1 MNWASII
8 KKSNT
13 RDVFRGRDAEVGSA
27 FTIKNYPEEV
37 DEWVFDRL
45 DIVLE
50 FETQDRGLESFSNSC
65 TASIEGTLIGFMDES
80 EENIRTEKI
89 EIEIDKE
96 FDMYFDI
103 SVEGS
108 SKEQKNT
115 VIINFVNFSI
125 SDITID
131 FKNTKNG
138 YSVVGAM
145 DIEFEVASG

>member
-13 RDVFRGRDAEVGSA
+13 RDVFRGRDAGVGSA

-65 TASIEGTLIGFMDES
+65 TASIEGTLIGFMDEN

-103 SVEGS
+103 SVKEA

-115 VIINFVNFSI
+115 VIIDFVNFSI

>member
-8 KKSNT
+8 EKSNT

-37 DEWVFDRL
+37 NEWVFDRL

-50 FETQDRGLESFSNSC
+50 FETRDRGLESFSNSC
-65 TASIEGTLIGFMDES
+65 TASIEGTLIGLMD

-89 EIEIDKE
+89 EIGIDKE

-103 SVEGS
+103 SVKGA

>member
-8 KKSNT
+8 KRSNT
-13 RDVFRGRDAEVGSA
+13 RDVFRGSDAEVGSA
-27 FTIKNYPEEV
+27 FTIENYPEEV
-37 DEWVFDRL
+37 DEWIFDRL

-50 FETQDRGLESFSNSC
+50 FESQDNGLESFSNSC

-89 EIEIDKE
+89 EIKIDKE

-103 SVEGS
+103 SVEGA
-108 SKEQKNT
+108 SKQQKNT

-131 FKNTKNG
+131 FNNTKNN
-138 YSVVGAM
+138 YSVVGGM

>member
-1 MNWASII
+1 
-8 KKSNT
+8 
-13 RDVFRGRDAEVGSA
+13 
-27 FTIKNYPEEV
+27 
-37 DEWVFDRL
+37 
-45 DIVLE
+45 
-50 FETQDRGLESFSNSC
+50 
-65 TASIEGTLIGFMDES
+65 MDES

-89 EIEIDKE
+89 EIKIDEE

-103 SVEGS
+103 SVEGA

-138 YSVVGAM
+138 YSVFGAM